1 MNDARLKFTG
11 VRSLVEVRSRCT
23 RRTAHPMNDTSVN
36 LVSLLEA
43 LPDTVLVV
51 DEQGRIAHA
60 NGAVTALLGYDPAEL
75 VGQPIGMLVPQ
86 RFRQSHEAK
95 VAHYQRQGQPMQMTN
110 RPLLFA
116 EARDGLQVPV
126 TVSLAPVELAGK
138 RCTVAVVRD
147 GSRIHYRIGEA
158 LAQAETDAL
167 TGLGNRSYL
176 IRRLEQLV
184 VCGEGFS
191 VLYMD
196 LVGFKPFNDRFG
208 HQVGDEVLRI
218 IARRVN
224 AAVRT
229 ADAAARLGGDEFVVL
244 LSGLS
249 DRGLLGERA
258 EAVARHITRPI
269 QLTEIRETI
278 GVSIG
283 AAVFP
288 HHGTTARE
296 LLDTADHAMYE
307 AKRERKTFCLAG
319 EAPLALA
326 V

>member
-1 MNDARLKFTG
+1 
-11 VRSLVEVRSRCT
+11 
-23 RRTAHPMNDTSVN
+23 MNDTSVN
-36 LVSLLEA
+36 LYSLLEA

-51 DEQGRIAHA
+51 DAEGRIAHA
-60 NGAVTALLGYDPAEL
+60 NGSVSALLGYDPKEL
-75 VGQPIGMLVPQ
+75 IGQPIGVLVPQ
-86 RFRQSHEAK
+86 RFRASHATK
-95 VAHYQRQGQPMQMTN
+95 VAHYQRAGQPMQMTN

-116 EARDGLQVPV
+116 VARDGLQVPV

-138 RCTVAVVRD
+138 RYTVAVVRD
-147 GSRIHYRIGEA
+147 ASRIHHRIGEA

-167 TGLGNRSYL
+167 TGLGNRSYVM
-176 IRRLEQLV
+176 RRLEQLIAAAD
-184 VCGEGFS
+184 GFS

-196 LVGFKPFNDRFG
+196 LVGFKPFNDRYG

-218 IARRVN
+218 IARRIN
-224 AAVRT
+224 AAVRI

-249 DRGLLGERA
+249 DRTLLGERA
-258 EAVARHITRPI
+258 EAVAKHITRPI
-269 QLTEIRETI
+269 QLTEVREAV

-288 HHGTTARE
+288 HHGATPGA
-296 LLDTADHAMYE
+296 LLDTADGAMYR
-307 AKRERKTFCLAG
+307 AKREQKTFCLAG
-319 EAPLALA
+319 ELPMALA